1 MGLKCNAVILLHK
14 IESHLAGLVIK
25 SACQTL
31 LSSIHLQS
39 ILVLQGARTVSSEE
53 VQQYLHISVT
63 YALYCSDGTNS
74 GFVCQ
79 PLLMSSHIHRLCC
92 HVSWHS

>member
-53 VQQYLHISVT
+53 VQQYLHIS
-63 YALYCSDGTNS
+63 
-74 GFVCQ
+74 
-79 PLLMSSHIHRLCC
+79 LLPTHCTAVMERTVGSCVSHC
-92 HVSWHS
+92 